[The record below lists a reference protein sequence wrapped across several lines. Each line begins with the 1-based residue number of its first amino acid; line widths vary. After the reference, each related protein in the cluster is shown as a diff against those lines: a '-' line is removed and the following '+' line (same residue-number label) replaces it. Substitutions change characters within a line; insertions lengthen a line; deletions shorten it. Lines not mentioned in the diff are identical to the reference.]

1 LRIVNDGQLSGK
13 SAAIFAYAKQ
23 RKIGGWMA
31 TSLTLI
37 FDRFGQHEDAILAS
51 NKLDFGYVDGSFY
64 EALRP
69 VALALPKG
77 IEKNGELETLDA
89 YGNPLTYVSAGLLA
103 PRLAA
108 LLQKT
113 AWSDG
118 VTAFVG
124 TLPPDM
130 RVVLDWT

>member
-1 LRIVNDGQLSGK
+1 
-13 SAAIFAYAKQ
+13 
-23 RKIGGWMA
+23 MA
-31 TSLTLI
+31 TSLTLV
-37 FDRFGQHEDAILAS
+37 FDRFGQQNEAILAS
-51 NKLDFGYVDGSFY
+51 NKLSFGYVDGSFY
-64 EALRP
+64 ESLQP

-77 IEKNGELETLDA
+77 IENNGELETQDA

-108 LLQKT
+108 LPQKT

-118 VTAFVG
+118 VAAFVG

-130 RVVLDWT
+130 RIVLDWS